1 VEHRLTTHIVVSA
14 LRKRAEQ
21 AGGSCTIIARGD
33 MSAGG
38 LILIC
43 AEKGHISGLFELAY
57 DYTGKMTW
65 RPCLAQLTD
74 EQQKVDKYV
83 ADRRRTDPDLWCVEL
98 DIPAAERFAA
108 DFAANA

>member
-1 VEHRLTTHIVVSA
+1 MEHRLTTGLIVSA

-21 AGGSCTIIARGD
+21 AGGSCTVIARGD
-33 MSAGG
+33 MTAGG

-43 AEKGHISGLFELAY
+43 AEKGRNTGLYELAY
-57 DYTGKMTW
+57 DYTGTMAW
-65 RPCLAQLTD
+65 RPCLTQLTD